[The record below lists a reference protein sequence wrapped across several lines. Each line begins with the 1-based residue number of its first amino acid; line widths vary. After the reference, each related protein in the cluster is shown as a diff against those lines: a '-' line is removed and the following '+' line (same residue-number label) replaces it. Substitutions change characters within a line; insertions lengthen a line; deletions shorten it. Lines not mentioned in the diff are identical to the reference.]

1 MVQPARQPA
10 SDSTRPTDAT
20 VLSILQSLQ
29 QDIVFGRLKPR
40 ERLVE
45 EDMSARFKV
54 GRHVIRAVLEELDRA
69 GLVVRRP
76 NRGAVVRDYT
86 PAEMDQ
92 LYDVRRLLHRE
103 AAMRMELP
111 GSPALVAE
119 LRGINDDYRR
129 SCNDGD
135 LYRAA
140 GLNEQFHQTMNAAC
154 GNVFLAEMI
163 QQFWLKTASVHSR
176 SYATGNMQRIL
187 ETIDEHDKMVEVIAS
202 GTNERLATLYI
213 EHMRPAL
220 ATYKVN
226 HYR

>member
-1 MVQPARQPA
+1 MAQHARQHAP
-10 SDSTRPTDAT
+10 DLPPLPDDK
-20 VLSILQSLQ
+20 VLSVIRSLQ
-29 QDIVFGRLKPR
+29 HDIVFGRLKPR

-45 EDMSARFKV
+45 EEMSARFEV

-86 PAEMDQ
+86 ADEMNK

-103 AAMRMELP
+103 AAMVMELP
-111 GSPALVAE
+111 GAPTLVAE
-119 LRGINDDYRR
+119 LRGINDAYRR
-129 SCNDGD
+129 SCKNGD
-135 LYRAA
+135 LYDAA
-140 GLNEQFHQTMNAAC
+140 GLNEQFHQVMNAAC

-176 SYATGNMQRIL
+176 CYATGNMTRIL
-187 ETIDEHDKMVEVIAS
+187 ETIGEHDAMVRAIAS
-202 GTNERLATLYI
+202 GTNEELATLCI

-220 ATYKVN
+220 ATYRVN
-226 HYR
+226 HSR

>member
-1 MVQPARQPA
+1 MVQSARQPA
-10 SDSTRPTDAT
+10 PDTAPSPDDK
-20 VLSILQSLQ
+20 VLPIIRSLQ

-45 EDMSARFKV
+45 EEMSARFAV
-54 GRHVIRAVLEELDRA
+54 GRHVVRAVLEELDRA

-86 PAEMDQ
+86 TAEMDQ

-119 LRGINDDYRR
+119 LRGINDEYRR
-129 SCNDGD
+129 SCNAGT
-135 LYRAA
+135 LYEAA
-140 GLNEQFHQTMNAAC
+140 GLNDQFHQVMNAAC

-163 QQFWLKTASVHSR
+163 QEFWLKTAAVHSR
-176 SYATGNMQRIL
+176 CYATGNMQRIL
-187 ETIDEHDKMVEVIAS
+187 ETIDEHDGMVEAIAS
-202 GTNERLATLYI
+202 GANERLATLCV
-213 EHMRPAL
+213 EHMKPAL
-220 ATYKVN
+220 ATFKVN
-226 HYR
+226 HSR